1 MDMGKILVFFML
13 ATGSSFALG
22 TIAHAEAA
30 PEYKSAVGTFQS
42 ICLTGG
48 VEPSARPAA
57 LAEAEGWREDS
68 APTIDV
74 EKLEISKT
82 ISKNY
87 SFRKPA
93 AVRHWTGI
101 VDGAAARIVLANFDA
116 KQRYP
121 HLCAL
126 IMEDVRNAMPYHDE
140 LKSAFKEF
148 GIGGKSVDLVHYFEY
163 AGKVGSD
170 KHPVRGE
177 IFSRSLAT
185 PGKQIMHIYV
195 AY

>member
-1 MDMGKILVFFML
+1 MRQVSRLLML
-13 ATGSSFALG
+13 ATGSSCMLG
-22 TIAHAEAA
+22 SMAHAEMT
-30 PEYKSAVGTFQS
+30 PEYPSAVATFQS

-48 VEPSARPAA
+48 VDPSARPEA
-57 LAEAEGWREDS
+57 LAEAEGWREDTT
-68 APTIDV
+68 PTIDV

-87 SFRKPA
+87 SFRKPL
-93 AVRHWTGI
+93 AVRQWTGS
-101 VDGAAARIVLANFDA
+101 VDGAPARIVLAEFDA

-126 IMEDVRNAMPYHDE
+126 VMEDVRNAMPYHDE

-148 GIGGKSVDLVHYFEY
+148 GIGGKSVDLAHYFEY

-185 PGKQIMHIYV
+185 PGKQTMHVYV